1 MNVKSIF
8 INLPITNLEQT
19 RAFWSDLGFRFNEQ
33 FSDDKALCLILNE
46 GSMYAMLITQPM
58 FATFTNKPIANGSTT
73 QAIFAIEVN
82 TREEVDHMVATA
94 LSNGATRFKESVNHG
109 WMYYDSF
116 ADLDGHQWEIMHT
129 NPNFTGE

>member
-1 MNVKSIF
+1 MNIKSIF

-19 RAFWSDLGFRFNEQ
+19 RAFWSDLDFRFNEQ

-58 FATFTNKPIANGSTT
+58 FATFTNKPIADRTTT

-116 ADLDGHQWEIMHT
+116 ADLDGHQWEIMCT
-129 NPNFTGE
+129 NATDDTE